1 MGLFNRDDPKKK
13 SDFSNVTSGS
23 STAARKPTKPMEPV
37 GGPAA
42 GSEAGRSRGAD
53 FGNVRS
59 GGSSTAPVTAPA
71 GGPTSYVVK
80 SGDSLSKIARRIYG
94 DAQQWQRIYEAN
106 RELIGKNP
114 DLIHPGQ
121 NLVIPQD

>member
-1 MGLFNRDDPKKK
+1 MGLFNKDDPKKK
-13 SDFSNVTSGS
+13 ADFSNVNSGS
-23 STAARKPTKPMEPV
+23 SAAPKSPAPAKAPV
-37 GGPAA
+37 PPPAPPA
-42 GSEAGRSRGAD
+42 RGAD

-59 GGSSTAPVTAPA
+59 GGSSTAPVTSRA
-71 GGPTSYVVK
+71 GAQPTSYVVK

-94 DAQQWQRIYEAN
+94 DGKQWTRIYEAN

-114 DLIHPGQ
+114 DLIQPGQ

>member
-1 MGLFNRDDPKKK
+1 MGLFNKDDPKKK
-13 SDFSNVTSGS
+13 ADFSNVTSGS
-23 STAARKPTKPMEPV
+23 STAKSPTSAKP
-37 GGPAA
+37 PAPPA
-42 GSEAGRSRGAD
+42 PPASRGAD

-59 GGSSTAPVTAPA
+59 GGSSTAPVTEPA
-71 GGPTSYVVK
+71 GAQPTSYVVK

-94 DAQQWQRIYEAN
+94 DSKQWNRIYEAN

-114 DLIHPGQ
+114 DLILPGQ